1 MLRFLPDS
9 TVVNTATGVPYDM
22 REGPTYPAASPGAG
36 VRYVGRDRLGLKYEI
51 WSQRSRPP
59 LGGGL
64 IDVYPEIQSEWYATD
79 DSGASYILAARTSAT
94 WVTMQELSY
103 YVDSYMMVD
112 GFGQIPVNEN
122 GELLDTY
129 DPDFDAL
136 PFDPETTYLSQFR
149 VEDATSGLFDDFRG
163 SGDGNAWYWPH
174 RMYTPI
180 QEYVRPRWDVPGGS
194 FANAFDFVTGE
205 WLDLRKLH
213 PLEGWI
219 QMVGIDV
226 HASNPPNTRA
236 RAPRTAAGRT
246 AANWWGSGINLIISD
261 VRAAIRTI
269 PGREFAESRRE
280 FDSLTY
286 DVLVEGGKS
295 SRTWRWATISRSTA
309 CGLRRQQ
316 QQRL

>member
-1 MLRFLPDS
+1 
-9 TVVNTATGVPYDM
+9 
-22 REGPTYPAASPGAG
+22 
-36 VRYVGRDRLGLKYEI
+36 
-51 WSQRSRPP
+51 
-59 LGGGL
+59 
-64 IDVYPEIQSEWYATD
+64 
-79 DSGASYILAARTSAT
+79 
-94 WVTMQELSY
+94 MQELSY
-103 YVDSYMMVD
+103 YVDYYMMVD

-226 HASNPPNTRA
+226 HASNPPNTLGA
-236 RAPRTAAGRT
+236 RASHGGWS
-246 AANWWGSGINLIISD
+246 NSGELGGVKEIKLIISD
-261 VRAAIRTI
+261 VRGD
-269 PGREFAESRRE
+269 PYDPKGVNSLNPVEE

-286 DVLVEGGKS
+286 DVLVEGGEIVTNLAVGNDFAFNGLWVFADSNNNGYFDPPVPEADGQGVTFVDYPMLANNYVIVADTESGGGEAKS
-295 SRTWRWATISRSTA
+295 GGKSTSPYVTGPLGGEKA
-309 CGLRRQQ
+309 DRGRQQDGLRKRTGQAG
-316 QQRL
+316 RLDQAVEI